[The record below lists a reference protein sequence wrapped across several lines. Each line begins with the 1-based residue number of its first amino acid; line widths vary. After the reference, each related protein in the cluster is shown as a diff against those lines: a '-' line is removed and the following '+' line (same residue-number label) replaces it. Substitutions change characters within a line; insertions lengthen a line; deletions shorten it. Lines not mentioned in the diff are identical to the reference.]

1 MAALTSL
8 NASQH
13 STKRGVVDKTSLTS
27 PPRKRPRPANTI
39 SPSKDADKPVQQPYA
54 VPILEAAGDGS
65 FSWRKFLH
73 DYSAHKVVLLRSFQ
87 DTHGFGLR
95 DVSDIFE
102 RSASAKKTWCTENK
116 FRGRVETNR
125 LDPSN
130 QRAGDSWYASF
141 ILQEDPKLLGKVVHS
156 LPLSELTQQH
166 SRFAKSTNEKKST
179 WVHTSS
185 VWFFVGSNTNPDA
198 TPMKGRKEHTDAIS
212 HDGTW

>member
-1 MAALTSL
+1 MAASTKL
-8 NASQH
+8 NASQQ
-13 STKRGVVDKTSLTS
+13 STKRAVIDETSSAS
-27 PPRKRPRPANTI
+27 PPRKRPRPENTS
-39 SPSKDADKPVQQPYA
+39 SPSKDADKSIQQRYK
-54 VPILEAAGDGS
+54 VPILESAGDGS

-73 DYSAHKVVLLRSFQ
+73 DYTAHKVVLLRSFQ
-87 DTHGFGLR
+87 DTRGFGLR

-102 RSASAKKTWCTENK
+102 QSASAKKTWCTENK
-116 FRGRVETNR
+116 LRGRVETNW

-141 ILQEDPKLLGKVVHS
+141 ILQEDQKLLGKVVHS

-166 SRFAKSTNEKKST
+166 SRFMKNANETKST
-179 WVHTSS
+179 WLHTNS
-185 VWFFVGSNTNPDA
+185 VWFFVGSNANSDA

>member
-1 MAALTSL
+1 MAA
-8 NASQH
+8 
-13 STKRGVVDKTSLTS
+13 STKMDAIQHRTKREVIDKFSSAS
-27 PPRKRPRPANTI
+27 PPRKRPRPANTS
-39 SPSKDADKPVQQPYA
+39 SPSKDSDTPLPQRYKVPSLKAAD
-54 VPILEAAGDGS
+54 DGS
-65 FSWRKFLH
+65 FSWRAFLH
-73 DYSAHKVVLLRSFQ
+73 DYTVHKVVLLRSFQ
-87 DTHGFGLR
+87 DTRGFGLR

-116 FRGRVETNR
+116 LRARVERNW

-130 QRAGDSWYASF
+130 QRAGGSWYASF
-141 ILQEDPKLLGKVVHS
+141 ILQEDQELLAKVVHS

-166 SRFAKSTNEKKST
+166 SHFAKTANETKST
-179 WVHTSS
+179 WSHTNS